1 MPNIYLILF
10 IGFSFLTFNA
20 IGQEANKLFK
30 YTGDCGLYADFYNM
44 DSEYPGAIA
53 PRRPG
58 TLSRLVL
65 NASFSIKN
73 FSIPISVIIPFQQ
86 YSSVIINAPAIPNTP
101 LVNFI
106 RNPQNRVGIAPKYKW
121 IQLLL
126 GSQIPVYS
134 ELSTGDLPVFGV
146 GFNLAPGKFRFSSFA
161 GTSQWAVE
169 ENVDKDIQGIYTRK
183 MYFTKLGYGKEDSS
197 HVYLIGCMLKDDTS
211 TLNFKPLSLMPQ
223 AGISTSIDFRVNFGK
238 SAYLKGELAG
248 TAYTRDSRAN
258 DLPDFTPSLPDF
270 IYVPKESSRSDFASI
285 ISCGSNWKSFGIT
298 ITGRYYGDGYV
309 SLGYPY
315 LQTDR
320 AEVTLDPRFILFK
333 SKMQLSGSIGKRVN
347 NLSGI
352 RAATTT
358 QTIGSMNMN
367 TQISE
372 KLSLAATYAN
382 YGFRN
387 SIVNDTFKVELV
399 TTSWS
404 LCPSYNIIGERSV
417 QNISIL
423 YSQNAF
429 KDFNTVNGELN
440 DNDASN
446 GVFTYSISM
455 VNNPLSISSLLS
467 YFSNSTSYGKLLNKS
482 LNVTAG
488 YKFLENKLNTSVGL
502 TIADNKL
509 NDESAGSQVMTILGI
524 KYTLKKKMSFGLN
537 GSINIF
543 EYGTSRPGI
552 SYREDLLRT
561 SVTYKL

>member
-1 MPNIYLILF
+1 MQKIYLILL
-10 IGFSFLTFNA
+10 LTFSLLTKYA
-20 IGQEANKLFK
+20 LGQEANNLFK
-30 YTGDCGLYADFYNM
+30 FTGDCGLYADFYNM

-53 PRRPG
+53 ARRPG
-58 TLSRLVL
+58 TLSRMVF
-65 NASFSIKN
+65 NASISVKDFSM
-73 FSIPISVIIPFQQ
+73 PISVIIPFQQ
-86 YSSVIINAPAIPNTP
+86 YSSVIINTPAIPNTP

-146 GFNLAPGKFRFSSFA
+146 GFNLTPGKFRFSSFA

-169 ENVDKDIQGIYTRK
+169 ENDDKDIQGIYTRK
-183 MYFTKLGYGKEDSS
+183 MYFTKVGYGHEDSS

-211 TLNFKPLSLMPQ
+211 TLNFKPIALMPQ

-238 SAYLKGELAG
+238 RAYVKGEIAG
-248 TAYTRDSRAN
+248 TAYTRDTRAN
-258 DLPDFTPSLPDF
+258 DLPEFRPSLPELV
-270 IYVPKESSRSDFASI
+270 YVPKESSRSDLASI
-285 ISCGSNWKSFGIT
+285 VTFGSNWKNFGLT
-298 ITGRYYGDGYV
+298 ATGRYYGDGYV

-320 AEVTLDPRFILFK
+320 AEVTIDPRFILFK

-358 QTIGSMNMN
+358 QTIGSMNINM
-367 TQISE
+367 QFSE
-372 KLSLAATYAN
+372 KLSLSATYAN

-399 TTSWS
+399 TISWS
-404 LCPSYNIIGERSV
+404 ISPSYNIIGEKSV
-417 QNISIL
+417 QNFTIM
-423 YSQNAF
+423 YSQNTF
-429 KDFNTVNGELN
+429 KDFNTVSGELN

-455 VNNPLSISSLLS
+455 IKNPLSISSLAS
-467 YFSNSTSYGKLLNKS
+467 YFSNNTSYGKLLNKS
-482 LNVTAG
+482 LNISAG
-488 YKFLENKLNTSVGL
+488 YKFMEKKLNTLVGL

-509 NDESAGSQVMTILGI
+509 NDEPSGVQVTTILGI
-524 KYTLKKKMSFGLN
+524 KYTMKKKMTFALN

-561 SVTYKL
+561 SVTYKI